1 MLCSA
6 ATILLQVRLTRCRP
20 ISGVKTRTAHLRK
33 ISDTIAR
40 LAALQARHTA
50 SNDTLGATDRL
61 STLAGSGCNPGALNA
76 KFYLPDN
83 LPERAPLVVVL
94 HGCTQS
100 AAGYDHHSGWSQ
112 LADEAGFALL
122 YPEQQR
128 ANNPNLCFNWFQR
141 ADVKRDAGEALSIR
155 QMIEAMVKAHNLD
168 RKRIFVTGL
177 SAGGAM
183 AAAMLASYPD
193 VFAGGAIIAGLAYG
207 SATTVPEAFDRMR
220 GHGSPSDEEL
230 RRMLRD
236 ASSHRGPWPRISIW
250 QGTSDHTVAASNAKA
265 IVSQWSGV
273 HQLDSAP
280 TYSRIEGANTRQ
292 FWTNANGEV
301 ALQVNMI
308 AGMGHGTPIDRNGYG
323 TPGPYMLD
331 VGISSTQEI
340 ARFWKIADGEARPS
354 TGSHPRDVV
363 VYSQPPVD
371 SLSHAGASARARS
384 PYNEAYLK
392 RQASSSS
399 GVQKIIEDALR
410 TAGLMR

>member
-1 MLCSA
+1 M
-6 ATILLQVRLTRCRP
+6 
-20 ISGVKTRTAHLRK
+20 RK

-40 LAALQARHTA
+40 LAALQARHA
-50 SNDTLGATDRL
+50 AFPGNLGARDHL
-61 STLAGSGCNPGALNA
+61 SALAGFGSNPGALQA
-76 KFYLPDN
+76 KFYLPDD
-83 LPERAPLVVVL
+83 LPKGAPLVVVL

-128 ANNPNLCFNWFQR
+128 SNNPNLCFNWFQPT
-141 ADVKRDAGEALSIR
+141 DVRRDAGEALSIR
-155 QMIEAMVKAHNLD
+155 QMIEAMVKAHRLD

-220 GHGSPSDEEL
+220 GHGGPSDAEL

-236 ASSHRGPWPRISIW
+236 ASEHQGPWPRISIW
-250 QGTSDHTVAASNAKA
+250 QGTSDQIVDASNAKA
-265 IVSQWSGV
+265 ITSQWWGV
-273 HQLDSAP
+273 HQIESAP
-280 TYSRIEGANTRQ
+280 THSHTDGAYTRQ
-292 FWTNANGEV
+292 SWCDAGGAVVLEI
-301 ALQVNMI
+301 NMI
-308 AGMGHGTPIDRNGYG
+308 AGMGHGTPIDKNGYG
-323 TPGPYMLD
+323 VPGPYMLD
-331 VGISSTQEI
+331 VGVSSTQEI
-340 ARFWKIADGEARPS
+340 GRFWGIADGEAR
-354 TGSHPRDVV
+354 
-363 VYSQPPVD
+363 
-371 SLSHAGASARARS
+371 ASAGSKRDIVIDAPPPIGSRSKAGTRTSARS
-384 PYNEAYLK
+384 PELSAAPKREAP
-392 RQASSSS
+392 QAS

>member
-1 MLCSA
+1 M
-6 ATILLQVRLTRCRP
+6 
-20 ISGVKTRTAHLRK
+20 RK

-40 LAALQARHTA
+40 LAALQSRNAA
-50 SNDTLGATDRL
+50 SPVPLGAPDRL
-61 STLAGSGCNPGALNA
+61 SPLTGFGSNPGALKA
-76 KFYLPDN
+76 KFYLPHD
-83 LPERAPLVVVL
+83 LSEGAPLVVVL

-128 ANNPNLCFNWFQR
+128 SNNPNLCFNWFQP

-155 QMIEAMVKAHNLD
+155 QMIEAMVKAHGLD
-168 RKRIFVTGL
+168 QKRIFVTGL

-207 SATTVPEAFDRMR
+207 SASTVPEAFDRMR

-230 RRMLRD
+230 RRMLRG

-250 QGTSDHTVAASNAKA
+250 QGTSDQTVAASNAEA
-265 IVSQWSGV
+265 IASQWWGV
-273 HQLDSAP
+273 HQIQTPP
-280 TYSRIEGANTRQ
+280 TQTRTEGKNTRQ
-292 FWTNANGEV
+292 VWCDSSGEV
-301 ALQVNMI
+301 VLEVNMI
-308 AGMGHGTPIDRNGYG
+308 AGMGHGTPIDMNGYG

-340 ARFWKIADGEARPS
+340 ARFWEIADGEARTS
-354 TGSHPRDVV
+354 AASKRQDIV
-363 VYSQPPVD
+363 VYSQPPVGTR
-371 SLSHAGASARARS
+371 SNAGPRMPARS
-384 PYNEAYLK
+384 PEISTAPK
-392 RQASSSS
+392 RDVSPAS